1 MEKYFAS
8 TNLVEVRVRESDGR
22 SGREIVGHL
31 AGRHVQQS
39 RAVTVETLED
49 FSVIVLREGS
59 LVCY

>member
-22 SGREIVGHL
+22 PGREIVGHL